1 MLSKACMLSPCT
13 PLVGWCLTGQKGSH
27 FVATAQRLKRMIRC
41 LHVSIHPLPV
51 PFSCSLALLM
61 DVLIVR
67 KSASWWAGNDYF
79 QFVVISDVHAGR
91 QCNVLAMRFA
101 LWELIVLLNAA
112 VS

>member
-1 MLSKACMLSPCT
+1 
-13 PLVGWCLTGQKGSH
+13 
-27 FVATAQRLKRMIRC
+27 MIRC
-41 LHVSIHPLPV
+41 LHDSIHPLPV